1 VLSFYET
8 PIFAADADRI
18 WTEQERAELF
28 GALAENPELGE
39 VVPGSGGC
47 RKVRWSRPG
56 MGKRSGVR
64 AIYYTELEEGE
75 ICMLI
80 LYPKSEKATIPGPIL
95 KRVREEIEDGRKK
108 IKEYRKSIRR

>member
-8 PIFAADADRI
+8 PIFAADADRV
-18 WTEQERAELF
+18 WTEDDRTEFFA
-28 GALAENPELGE
+28 ALAEAPDMGK

-64 AIYYTELEEGE
+64 AIYYAELDEGE
-75 ICMLI
+75 ICMLV
-80 LYPKSEKATIPGPIL
+80 LYPKSETATIPGPIL
-95 KRVREEIEDGRKK
+95 KRIREEIENGRKK
-108 IKEYRKSIRR
+108 IKEYRKSVGR